1 MDHKNGM
8 SYVLEE
14 TGHMALP
21 KGSLKADSDDTILTY
36 DCRMQLA
43 HVIHT
48 TWIAS
53 CKSTSQ
59 LPQDCRIQLEKS
71 CRILKHVSKPCDN
84 STQVMILSKLHAT
97 VVSQSFVI

>member
-1 MDHKNGM
+1 MEF
-8 SYVLEE
+8 LE
-14 TGHMALP
+14 
-21 KGSLKADSDDTILTY
+21 ADLDGTTLTY

-48 TWIAS
+48 TWIAL

-59 LPQDCRIQLEKS
+59 LDQDCRIQLEKG

-84 STQVMILSKLHAT
+84 RTQVMT
-97 VVSQSFVI
+97 